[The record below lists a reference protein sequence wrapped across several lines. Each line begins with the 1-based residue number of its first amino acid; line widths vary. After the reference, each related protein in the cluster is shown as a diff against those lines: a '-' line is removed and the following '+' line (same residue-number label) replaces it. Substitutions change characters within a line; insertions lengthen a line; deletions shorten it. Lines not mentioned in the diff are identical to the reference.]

1 MRLCFLLCQGN
12 MYSGGQGVYLSHITR
27 ELAGMGHE
35 VEVIVGPP
43 YPQLDEAVRVHRV
56 PTYSRYWF
64 EDTGRRAFLA
74 SHPLEPFQ
82 PLNFYELATTMCGM
96 FSVMAAFS
104 VRAYEVFRSLASD
117 RPFDL
122 VHDNQ
127 VLGYGTLL
135 IKHAGVPVVATI
147 HHPLSV
153 DRRNRIL
160 EARSLVRKVKAA
172 AFFPFM
178 MQEIVARRLD
188 RIISVS
194 TNAARSV
201 RAAFG
206 LPEEQVTVVENGV
219 DAERWRP
226 LPDVERDPGLIV
238 FVGNSEDE
246 NKGVRYLIE
255 ALAQLRDERWELA
268 VVDDRDRLHLLPR
281 LAFEHRVASV
291 SYTGR
296 LSTDQLIRLY
306 NRAGMVVAPSLY
318 EGFGL
323 PAAEAL
329 ACGTPVI
336 ATPVGA
342 HQELVRH
349 GETGLLVPPADAG
362 ALAQAIRCLLTNP
375 EAARR
380 MGAAGRAHVARRFT
394 WRRAAERLTEVY
406 EDVIRQRKGSRS

>member
-12 MYSGGQGVYLSHITR
+12 MYSGGQGIYLYYVTR
-27 ELAGMGHE
+27 ELARMGHE
-35 VEVIVGPP
+35 VEAIVGPP
-43 YPQLDEAVRVHRV
+43 YPQLDEGVRLHKV
-56 PTYSRYWF
+56 PTYSRYWL
-64 EDTGRRAFLA
+64 EDTGRRSLPSA
-74 SHPLEPFQ
+74 HPLDAFQ
-82 PLNFYELATTMCGM
+82 PLNFYELATTMSGM

-104 VRAYEVFRSLASD
+104 VRAYEKFRELTEERSYD
-117 RPFDL
+117 V

-135 IKHAGVPVVATI
+135 IKNAGIPVVATI

-160 EARSLVRKVKAA
+160 EARSLLKKAKAA
-172 AFFPFM
+172 AFFPFF

-194 TNAARSV
+194 TKAARSV

-206 LPEEQVTVVENGV
+206 LREEQVTVVENGV
-219 DAERWRP
+219 DAEQCRP
-226 LPDVERDPGLIV
+226 LPDVERDPRLIV

-246 NKGVRYLIE
+246 NKGVRHLIE
-255 ALAQLRDERWELA
+255 ALAMLGDERWELA

-281 LAFEHRVASV
+281 LAFEHRVSSI

-296 LSTDQLIRLY
+296 LSSEELVRLY
-306 NRAGMVVAPSLY
+306 NRAGMIVAPSLY

-323 PAAEAL
+323 PAAEAM
-329 ACGTPVI
+329 ACATPVV

-342 HQELVRH
+342 HEELVRD
-349 GETGLLVPPADAG
+349 GETGLLVPPGDSG
-362 ALAQAIRCLLTNP
+362 ALAQAIQCLLSNP
-375 EAARR
+375 DLGRR
-380 MGAAGRAHVARRFT
+380 MGAAGRDRVVRRFT
-394 WRRAAERLTEVY
+394 WRRAATELVDVY
-406 EDVIRQRKGSRS
+406 QDVLAKRAGRS